1 MESIFRTRL
10 TEMLGITHPILM
22 GGMQWITRSEFVAYA
37 CNAGGLGFITAES
50 FETPEDLREDIRK
63 IRDLT
68 DKPFGVNISMI
79 PELGDLK
86 ERTYRLCD
94 VICEEKVPVVETA
107 GRNPAPLVPRL
118 KEGGVKIIHK
128 MTSVHHAHKA
138 EAAGVDAVALLGF
151 GSGGHIGLQDVA
163 SFISLPLA
171 VKRLSI
177 PVIAAGGIA
186 DGAGFL
192 GALAMGAEGVLL
204 GSRFLVTRECPI
216 HEAVKQKYIDAKA
229 EETTLLMKT
238 IFNPMRTIRNT
249 LAEEV
254 LAIEEK
260 GATLEDILAKVAGQR
275 TKSAYVSGDPE
286 HSMLPAGQVVGLI
299 DELKTVAEVVEDIIE
314 EAKDLLK
321 RLNAAAGQ
329 GA

>member
-1 MESIFRTRL
+1 MDQMFKTRL
-10 TEMLGITHPILM
+10 TEMLGIEHPILM
-22 GGMQWITRSEFVAYA
+22 GGMQWITRSEFVAHA

-63 IRDLT
+63 IRKLT
-68 DKPFGVNISMI
+68 DRPFGVNISMI

-86 ERTYRLCD
+86 ERTYQLCD

-118 KEGGVKIIHK
+118 KEAGVKIIHK
-128 MTSVHHAHKA
+128 MTSVHHAEKA
-138 EAAGVDAVALLGF
+138 QAAGVDAVALLGF

-171 VKRLSI
+171 VKRLDI
-177 PVIAAGGIA
+177 PVIAAGGVA

-204 GSRFLVTRECPI
+204 GSRFLATRECPI
-216 HEAVKQKYIDAKA
+216 HERVKQKYIEAKA

-238 IFNPMRTIRNT
+238 IFNPMRTIRNK

-260 GATLEDILAKVAGQR
+260 GATLEEILTKVTGQR
-275 TKSAYVSGDPE
+275 TKAAYISGDPDR
-286 HSMLPAGQVVGLI
+286 SMLPAGQVVGLI
-299 DELKTVAEVVEDIIE
+299 NEIKTVAGVIGEIIT
-314 EAKDLLK
+314 EAGEMLK
-321 RLNAAAGQ
+321 RLNRMTG
-329 GA
+329 